1 MRAFRVTR
9 ALLGTAGIFF
19 CLPAFAAFAQD
30 ESTTPTTT
38 TATLPAAP
46 VLTVPVLTVPTLTAP
61 SMPVPGI
68 SVPSASVAPTLTAPT
83 LPPLP
88 TLPAPSLQ
96 APSLPKL
103 DVPVLQ
109 VPELKVPELPA
120 LTAPTLPAPVLPA
133 LPQSGAST
141 KSDASPK
148 AASVPVVAQQT
159 TPEQLLD
166 VLRDGK
172 SEAPIELVPPQEANT
187 ESSRIPLRGLA
198 FAGAG
203 TALFFGAVSMF
214 RRRPAEPVS

>member
-19 CLPAFAAFAQD
+19 CLPAFVAYAQ
-30 ESTTPTTT
+30 EENSTPTTT
-38 TATLPAAP
+38 TAPLPTAP
-46 VLTVPVLTVPTLTAP
+46 ALTVPTLT
-61 SMPVPGI
+61 VPTLQ
-68 SVPSASVAPTLTAPT
+68 VPSLPTPGASGPAVPTAPTLPTVT

-96 APSLPKL
+96 APSLPQL
-103 DVPVLQ
+103 SVPALQ
-109 VPELKVPELPA
+109 VPELKVPELPV
-120 LTAPTLPAPVLPA
+120 LTPPTLPAPVLPA
-133 LPQSGAST
+133 LPQSGSP
-141 KSDASPK
+141 SGGNQSPK
-148 AASVPVVAQQT
+148 AASVPSVGQQT

-214 RRRPAEPVS
+214 RRRPVDPVS